1 MFLTYGCLYGLGSSL
16 LFSSYFLITAKNFR
30 RRQSFA
36 VGIVSVGGSIGVLI
50 IGPSLQLL
58 IDEYGWRGAY
68 RIISAPFIV
77 MVFICGATF
86 GDPISSDS
94 FKTSSQNCTFNAGE
108 LAECAMEDSENSAVY
123 RSRTS
128 KVNEQ
133 ENRDGIESLP
143 VVTYQKARQ
152 MLFTA
157 KSRQVVAT
165 DDPNTDKSSGK
176 LSKFLDFSVFAVPSY
191 TVATLSLLL
200 TNFSHFTPQ
209 IHLVSHC

>member
-1 MFLTYGCLYGLGSSL
+1 M
-16 LFSSYFLITAKNFR
+16 
-30 RRQSFA
+30 
-36 VGIVSVGGSIGVLI
+36 GIVSVGGSIGVLI

-108 LAECAMEDSENSAVY
+108 LAECAMEVGRINMNFTEDSENSAVY

-128 KVNEQ
+128 KINEQ

-143 VVTYQKARQ
+143 AVAYQNKK
-152 MLFTA
+152 A
-157 KSRQVVAT
+157 KSRQVVAK

-200 TNFSHFTPQ
+200 MNFSHFTPQ

>member
-1 MFLTYGCLYGLGSSL
+1 MILSVQIHLKLPHRTARLTQVSWPSVPW
-16 LFSSYFLITAKNFR
+16 KWEVDMNF
-30 RRQSFA
+30 
-36 VGIVSVGGSIGVLI
+36 
-50 IGPSLQLL
+50 
-58 IDEYGWRGAY
+58 
-68 RIISAPFIV
+68 
-77 MVFICGATF
+77 
-86 GDPISSDS
+86 
-94 FKTSSQNCTFNAGE
+94 
-108 LAECAMEDSENSAVY
+108 MEDSENSAVY

-143 VVTYQKARQ
+143 VVAYQKARQ

>member
-1 MFLTYGCLYGLGSSL
+1 M
-16 LFSSYFLITAKNFR
+16 
-30 RRQSFA
+30 
-36 VGIVSVGGSIGVLI
+36 GIVSVGGSIGVLI

-68 RIISAPFIV
+68 RTISAPFIV

-108 LAECAMEDSENSAVY
+108 LAECAMEVGRINMNFTEDSENSAVY

-128 KVNEQ
+128 KINEQ
-133 ENRDGIESLP
+133 EKRDGIESLP
-143 VVTYQKARQ
+143 AVAYQKQ

-157 KSRQVVAT
+157 KSRQVVAK
-165 DDPNTDKSSGK
+165 DDTNTDKSSRK
-176 LSKFLDFSVFAVPSY
+176 LSKFLDFSVFSVPSY

-200 TNFSHFTPQ
+200 MNFSHFTPQ

>member
-1 MFLTYGCLYGLGSSL
+1 M
-16 LFSSYFLITAKNFR
+16 
-30 RRQSFA
+30 
-36 VGIVSVGGSIGVLI
+36 GIVSVGGSIGVLI

-108 LAECAMEDSENSAVY
+108 LAECAMKVGRIDMNFMEDSENSAVY

-128 KVNEQ
+128 KINEQ

-143 VVTYQKARQ
+143 VVAYQKARQ